1 MTGTLLPRLRR
12 WWRDAFLFLL
22 ALVVLGLDQASKAW
36 ILNHLAEGQSLD
48 PLPGTGQFLLF
59 THITNTGAV
68 FGLFRDQTI
77 LFALIAVAVSVAIVV
92 YYRYLPNDR
101 FWIRASLGLQLGG
114 ALGNLVDRLHYGHVV
129 DFINVGIGNLRWY
142 VFNVADSSL
151 VVGVVILALYLL
163 TRGRDQERQ

>member
-22 ALVVLGLDQASKAW
+22 ALIVLGLDQASKAL
-36 ILNHLAEGQSLD
+36 IVARLAEGQTWD

-59 THITNTGAV
+59 THITNTGSA
-68 FGLFRDQTI
+68 FGLFRQQTL
-77 LFALIAVAVSVAIVV
+77 LFTLIAVAVSVAIVA
-92 YYRYLPNDR
+92 YYRYLPTDGLLV
-101 FWIRASLGLQLGG
+101 RASLGLQLGG
-114 ALGNLVDRLHYGHVV
+114 ALGNLLDRLHYGYVV

-151 VVGVVILALYLL
+151 VVGVVILSLYLL
-163 TRGRDQERQ
+163 TRGKE

>member
-1 MTGTLLPRLRR
+1 MTGMLVPRLRR

-22 ALVVLGLDQASKAW
+22 ALVVLVLDQASKAM
-36 ILNHLAEGQSLD
+36 IVGRLAAGETWD

-68 FGLFRDQTI
+68 FGLFRNQTV
-77 LFALIAVAVSVAIVV
+77 LFSLIAVAVSVAIVA
-92 YYRYLPNDR
+92 YYRYLPNDG
-101 FWIRASLGLQLGG
+101 FWLRASLGLQLGG
-114 ALGNLVDRLHYGHVV
+114 ALGNLLDRLHYGYVV

-163 TRGRDQERQ
+163 TRGKE

>member
-1 MTGTLLPRLRR
+1 MTGTLVPRLRR

-22 ALVVLGLDQASKAW
+22 ALVVLVLDQASKAW
-36 ILNHLAEGQSLD
+36 ILYHLAEGQSWD

-77 LFALIAVAVSVAIVV
+77 LFSLIAVAVSVAIVA
-92 YYRYLPNDR
+92 YYRYLPNDG
-101 FWIRASLGLQLGG
+101 FWLRASLGLQLGG
-114 ALGNLVDRLHYGHVV
+114 ALGNLVDRLHYGYVV

-151 VVGVVILALYLL
+151 VVGVVILSIYLL
-163 TRGRDQERQ
+163 TRHKE

>member
-22 ALVVLGLDQASKAW
+22 ALAVLGLDQASKAL
-36 ILNHLAEGQSLD
+36 IVDRLAKGQTWD

-59 THITNTGAV
+59 THITNTGSA

-77 LFALIAVAVSVAIVV
+77 IFSLIAVAVSVAIVA
-92 YYRYLPNDR
+92 YYRYLPTDGLLV
-101 FWIRASLGLQLGG
+101 RASLGLQLGG
-114 ALGNLVDRLHYGHVV
+114 ALGNLLDRLHYGYVV

-151 VVGVVILALYLL
+151 VVGVVILSLYLL
-163 TRGRDQERQ
+163 TRSKD

>member
-1 MTGTLLPRLRR
+1 MMEALLSRLRR

-22 ALVVLGLDQASKAW
+22 ALIVVVLDQASKAW
-36 ILNHLAEGQSLD
+36 ILDHLAEGQSLD

-59 THITNTGAV
+59 THITNTGSA
-68 FGLFRDQTI
+68 FGLFRQQTI
-77 LFALIAVAVSVAIVV
+77 LFTLIAVAVSVGIVA
-92 YYRYLPNDR
+92 YYRYLPNDG

-114 ALGNLVDRLHYGHVV
+114 ALGNLVDRLRQGYVV

-163 TRGRDQERQ
+163 TRSKE

>member
-22 ALVVLGLDQASKAW
+22 ALAVLGLDQASKAL
-36 ILNHLAEGQSLD
+36 IVDRLAKGQTWD

-59 THITNTGAV
+59 THITNTGSA

-77 LFALIAVAVSVAIVV
+77 IFSLIAVAVSVAIVA
-92 YYRYLPNDR
+92 YYRYLPNDG
-101 FWIRASLGLQLGG
+101 FWIKASLGLQLGG

-129 DFINVGIGNLRWY
+129 DFINVGIGDLRWY

-151 VVGVVILALYLL
+151 VVGVVILSLYLL
-163 TRGRDQERQ
+163 TRSKE